1 MKDLKYR
8 VTFENFLSDIKNEL
22 IEKAMDAGKLPLGFT
37 CYFIPEVLLNL
48 DGCFSVRMRA
58 PGTAD
63 TGIATYYMSEK
74 TCMFSR
80 SILERAI
87 EGGYNFLAALIGTET
102 CSMMNR
108 SQEHFEMLGLVKDVN
123 EKFFVSH
130 IDPPFV
136 TKDYALKH
144 YEKQLRLHVLDA
156 LRDTYGV
163 DTSDE
168 ALMKAVEAHN
178 EICDIITEI
187 GNFRKLDNP
196 PITGYEFHLIELV
209 SEVCPQYLIL
219 PYLRETLEE
228 IKQRKP
234 DPKPWFRVRVVLAG
248 GENDDPYFTKLIEDS
263 GAMVVADRYCYGS
276 LPGRERIEIAEG
288 EAPLTAIARHYMTT
302 SQCPRYMNR
311 EKVNGRK
318 EYFCQLADEY
328 KADGLIVEQMKFC
341 EYWEYERMYCMNVM
355 ESEYGLPCLGI
366 EKEYVTSTSGQLR
379 TRFQAFTEALEL
391 KKIKAAGGKQ
401 NG

>member
-1 MKDLKYR
+1 MKDLKYQFM
-8 VTFENFLSDIKNEL
+8 FENLLNDVKNEL
-22 IEKAMDAGKLPLGFT
+22 VDKAIEDGKLPLGFS

-48 DGCFSVRMRA
+48 EGCFSLRLRA
-58 PGTAD
+58 PGTTD

-108 SQEHFEMLGLVKDVN
+108 SQEHFEMLHLVSDVN
-123 EKFFVSH
+123 DKFFVSH
-130 IDPPFV
+130 VDSPFV

-144 YEKQLRLHVLDA
+144 YEKQLRLHVLDK
-156 LRDTYGV
+156 LTEVYGI

-168 ALMKAVEAHN
+168 AILKAIDAHN
-178 EICDIITEI
+178 EICEIITEI

-209 SEVCPQYLIL
+209 SEVCPQSLIL
-219 PYLRETLEE
+219 PYLKETLEE
-228 IKQRKP
+228 LQTRKP
-234 DPKPWFRVRVVLAG
+234 DPVSPYRVRVVLAG
-248 GENDDPYFTKLIEDS
+248 GENDDPYFTKLIEEC
-263 GAMVVADRYCYGS
+263 GALVVADRYCYGS
-276 LPGRERIEIAEG
+276 LPGREKIVVKEG
-288 EAPLTAIARHYMTT
+288 EAPLTAVARHYMET
-302 SQCPRYMNR
+302 SQCPRYMNP
-311 EKVNGRK
+311 EKVHGRK
-318 EYFCQLADEY
+318 QYFTELAGEY

-366 EKEYVTSTSGQLR
+366 EKEYVTQTAGQLR
-379 TRFQAFTEALEL
+379 TRFQAFVEALEL
-391 KKIKAAGGKQ
+391 KKLRKDAKV
-401 NG
+401 N